1 MWQNVRSASAVN
13 SPTSPAVKIN
23 ISGQSAATGNEIW
36 EMNGH
41 SDSWCWLVWLF
52 GSEVSTFSREYLN
65 TNNLHA
71 LLTISVKYYASLVK
85 KGNFI
90 QDKSGMTPP
99 SNLGFTIH
107 PWLACPCLCPA
118 LPTWPGLTSLS
129 PGRAGAGAGV
139 TPPTLR
145 GSRSRLSLG
154 SVIFRTQCGQHANT
168 DGVII
173 WMVILTFGINW
184 RNNSEFFL
192 SMAATTRGI

>member
-99 SNLGFTIH
+99 SLQSRIYY
-107 PWLACPCLCPA
+107 PP
-118 LPTWPGLTSLS
+118 LTRLSLS
-129 PGRAGAGAGV
+129 VSRSAHMARAHLSLTGPGR
-139 TPPTLR
+139 
-145 GSRSRLSLG
+145 SRSRSDTSDTSRLPEPALARVSYLPDTE
-154 SVIFRTQCGQHANT
+154 RTTCEHGWRDHL
-168 DGVII
+168 DGNSDI
-173 WMVILTFGINW
+173 WDKLKK
-184 RNNSEFFL
+184 
-192 SMAATTRGI
+192 